1 MFVFYD
7 FVVCLCA
14 FCLFFVMQ
22 NTAYEM
28 RISDWSS
35 DVCSSDLSTPGPRR
49 RALRSSARPP
59 GAWPAGD
66 RSTPSGARSRGRRR
80 RSPVRRQGACIKS
93 TLFSMPGYDPFDAAV
108 AGDPYA
114 TYRWLRDEAP
124 VHHSPVT
131 DTFVLSRWDDV
142 TWALNDH
149 DLFSSD
155 AMRGVLLGQDTGKG
169 EQRLP
174 REAATG
180 NLVSIDPPGH
190 SELRRIVSRGF
201 TPRTMQA

>member
-1 MFVFYD
+1 
-7 FVVCLCA
+7 
-14 FCLFFVMQ
+14 
-22 NTAYEM
+22 
-28 RISDWSS
+28 
-35 DVCSSDLSTPGPRR
+35 
-49 RALRSSARPP
+49 
-59 GAWPAGD
+59 
-66 RSTPSGARSRGRRR
+66 
-80 RSPVRRQGACIKS
+80 
-93 TLFSMPGYDPFDAAV
+93 MPGYDPFDAAV

-201 TPRTMQA
+201 TPRTDRKSTRLNSSH